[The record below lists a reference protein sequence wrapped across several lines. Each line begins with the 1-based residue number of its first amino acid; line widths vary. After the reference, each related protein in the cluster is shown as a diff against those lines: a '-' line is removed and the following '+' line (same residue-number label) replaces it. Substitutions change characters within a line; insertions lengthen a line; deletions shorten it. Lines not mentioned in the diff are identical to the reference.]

1 MAVFVVRRMGGAVV
15 TFLVATVVIFT
26 LTFALPGD
34 PARVI
39 AGRKASEATL
49 AAIRVKYHL
58 DQSLPT
64 QYARWV
70 GRLLRGDLGESIVSR
85 RAVVSILRDALPV
98 TMTLMAATVLIEL
111 VLGAGLG
118 VLVGMRR
125 GGALDRAVVVLCVL
139 GIASP
144 LFVLASLAQY
154 LFGVRW
160 GLLPV
165 AGVDD
170 GLIGYV
176 LPSMVLA
183 TIGGSF
189 AVRLMRVETL
199 DQLNLPHVRTARSKG
214 ISERQL
220 TRNHVARNAMTA
232 LVTFF
237 GLEIGALLGG
247 TVVVERVFNLAGVGG
262 VLGRAISQRD
272 NVVIIGFTVFVVVV
286 YLALDVLIDV
296 VTMLLD
302 PRTRVS

>member
-1 MAVFVVRRMGGAVV
+1 
-15 TFLVATVVIFT
+15 
-26 LTFALPGD
+26 
-34 PARVI
+34 
-39 AGRKASEATL
+39 
-49 AAIRVKYHL
+49 
-58 DQSLPT
+58 
-64 QYARWV
+64 
-70 GRLLRGDLGESIVSR
+70 
-85 RAVVSILRDALPV
+85 
-98 TMTLMAATVLIEL
+98 LIEL

>member
-1 MAVFVVRRMGGAVV
+1 MGGAVV

>member
-49 AAIRVKYHL
+49 AAIRAKYHL

>member
-1 MAVFVVRRMGGAVV
+1 VAVFVVRRMGGAVV

-49 AAIRVKYHL
+49 AAIRAKYHL

>member
-1 MAVFVVRRMGGAVV
+1 MGGAVV

-49 AAIRVKYHL
+49 AAIRAKYHL

-139 GIASP
+139 GIAPP